1 MSEQQLLERL
11 QPILEYCRTLD
22 VRDAGAAER
31 ALGERFPLRGPL
43 LTELRSLCAR
53 GVAEGWL
60 CTREGAGT
68 RFSRVAKPSPATQEF
83 SVDVVLMSGP
93 GIDHVHPAGEIDLG
107 FTTQG
112 EARFD
117 GKPEGWI
124 VYPPGSR
131 HVPTVTGGEMFLL
144 YFLPEGKVE
153 WITPA
158 KKG

>member
-1 MSEQQLLERL
+1 MSEQLLLDRL
-11 QPILEYCRTLD
+11 QPILDHCRTLD
-22 VRDAGAAER
+22 VRDPAAAER
-31 ALGERFPLRGPL
+31 SLNAAFPTSSPL
-43 LTELRSLCAR
+43 LRDLRALCTR

-68 RFSRVAKPSPATQEF
+68 RFSRVAKPASATHEF

-93 GIDHVHPAGEIDLG
+93 GIDHVHPLGEIDLG
-107 FTTQG
+107 FATRG

-117 GKPEGWI
+117 GRPEGWI

-144 YFLPEGKVE
+144 YFLPQGKVE
-153 WITPA
+153 WMTAA
-158 KKG
+158 KKA